1 MWENVMD
8 TLHAGATSNIIT
20 AIKLKHSER
29 NQEPSGCGT
38 DNHSICSLNHDMLE
52 EEEAIGIRWFTALGL
67 TSKMCL
73 GPSHE
78 HAKK

>member
-1 MWENVMD
+1 MGI
-8 TLHAGATSNIIT
+8 LHARATSNIIT
-20 AIKLKHSER
+20 AITLKRSER

-52 EEEAIGIRWFTALGL
+52 EEEAVGIRWFTALGL
-67 TSKMCL
+67 TSNMCL